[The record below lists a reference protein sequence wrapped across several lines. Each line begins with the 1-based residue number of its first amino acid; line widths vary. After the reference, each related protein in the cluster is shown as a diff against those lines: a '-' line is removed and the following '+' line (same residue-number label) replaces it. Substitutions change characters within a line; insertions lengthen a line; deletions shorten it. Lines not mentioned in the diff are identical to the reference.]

1 MNSAHKNSVKVYKAF
16 LLTKKADWGFYLIR
30 LITASPSAS

>member
-16 LLTKKADWGFYLIR
+16 LLTKKADWGFIYFIR
-30 LITASPSAS
+30 LITASPSA

>member
-1 MNSAHKNSVKVYKAF
+1 MNSAHTNSVTAYEAL